1 MGITITATNS
11 KYDFDMGYGGFF
23 NLRKNI
29 ALALDKD
36 FGENYADLGTCYTK
50 EQFAQNDRVAEMI
63 INSKGLD
70 KEYSDVIDFLYMSDC
85 EGKISYKTC
94 RKILNLIKDIDYGNK
109 GFRYVMLMNNDYGE
123 FKEFLQECVSHRR
136 NLRWY

>member
-1 MGITITATNS
+1 
-11 KYDFDMGYGGFF
+11 
-23 NLRKNI
+23 
-29 ALALDKD
+29 
-36 FGENYADLGTCYTK
+36 
-50 EQFAQNDRVAEMI
+50 MI

-85 EGKISYKTC
+85 GGKISYKTC
-94 RKILNLIKDIDYGNK
+94 RKILNLIRDIDYGNK
-109 GFRYVMLMNNDYGE
+109 GFRYAMLMNNDYGE